1 MISVC
6 VILTGININNSN
18 LQFSIH
24 VGFCNFSNSFS
35 KSDSTV
41 LYPSSVLV

>member
-1 MISVC
+1 VISAD
-6 VILTGININNSN
+6 VISTDIKIHSFN
-18 LQFSIH
+18 LQSPIQ
-24 VGFCNFSNSFS
+24 VGFCNFSNSLT